1 MIVVIILALVVVIRY
16 GVFHNRRSILD
27 QALLPAVILG
37 AIGFAGG
44 FFLPI
49 ALAPTAN
56 QGPMLGIFITGPA
69 GFLIGLVWGVWRAW
83 RRGGSSVG

>member
-1 MIVVIILALVVVIRY
+1 MIIVFILALVVVIRY

-56 QGPMLGIFITGPA
+56 QGPMLGIFIMGPA
-69 GFLIGLVWGVWRAW
+69 GFLTGLVWGVWRAW
-83 RRGGSSVG
+83 RRGRSSVG